1 MSVSRFELALPQ
13 GFRLAEFLAF
23 HRRDPEMTA
32 ERVGVG
38 GFAKAMMWNGQPALL
53 TLDFRGNVV
62 SVVFDGDQD
71 GQDGQGVVDMVRRM
85 LGLTQPVETFE
96 GAFLAHPHMG
106 RLIAMRRGLR
116 VPVTATPFEALTWA
130 VTGQQISVAVAVS
143 LRRKLILAAGPKVAG
158 GFHAYP
164 GPAQV
169 AALAEDDL
177 GRLGFSRAKARTLVD
192 LARRICDGSLD
203 LDRPAVQVGPDLLQV
218 SGVGPWTV
226 NYTLL
231 RGYGWLDGSLHGDV
245 AVRRQLQLLL
255 GLADKPTLAFTEQ
268 WLAAF
273 APWRALAAAH
283 LWAQASVQA

>member
-1 MSVSRFELALPQ
+1 MTVSRFDLALPR
-13 GFRLAEFLAF
+13 GFRLDEFLAF
-23 HRRDPEMTA
+23 HRRDAEMTA
-32 ERVGVG
+32 ERVGVDG
-38 GFAKAMMWNGQPALL
+38 LAKAMMWNGQPALL

-62 SVVFDGDQD
+62 SAAFDGDQGGRD
-71 GQDGQGVVDMVRRM
+71 VIDMVRRM

-96 GAFLAHPHMG
+96 DAFLAHPHMG

-143 LRRKLILAAGPKVAG
+143 LRRKLILAAGPQVAG

-192 LARRICDGSLD
+192 LARRICDGSLN

-218 SGVGPWTV
+218 TGVGPWTV

-255 GLADKPTLAFTEQ
+255 GLADKPTPAFTEQ
-268 WLAAF
+268 WLATF